1 MKKIFT
7 LILAISIIFNTLTI
21 VYSAPEN
28 VGVGTHTIKVADSN
42 KTVNVVTID
51 LNSPDMVLEV
61 VTANDKVSGSE
72 DFMSMINRKKPIA
85 AINANF
91 FDAYSSLE
99 PYGSII
105 KNKEFIYLEGKNASL
120 FIQDKNKV
128 DMDYFKVEIDGYLDG
143 KRQNE
148 WNNVRQA
155 MDFNLFKVWYIN
167 NLSKDS
173 TGVYIYTPARGTSI
187 WLETGT
193 AIEVIENKITKVTK
207 NPKETIIPSNGYIIY
222 YAANAADDKYIND
235 RFRIGRTVELSYKAL
250 PALEDS
256 KEKSEEKAAAP
267 APSAKQTLLYGCVDK
282 ETKNYWDNAK
292 NGMDFNLFNVWYINS
307 KPIDSTGVYLYTPER
322 GSSLSVPEGKAITV
336 SNKRVSKI
344 DLKTTNI
351 SIPKDGFVIY
361 YGKDAANDD
370 YINQRFAVGKTVDF
384 FHKDTLVLDTDNII
398 KKAVADNTAA
408 LAEAITQNTEAAAID
423 IQKVEHMISA
433 GPYLVKDGK
442 IIADAVAQ
450 GFKEDKITVNRAQR
464 SAIGIT
470 KDNKLKLVTGGNLNM
485 TELAQVML
493 ELGCVKAMNLDGG
506 ASSALYAKGKMITA
520 PGRKLNT
527 VLMILDVKQQ

>member
-1 MKKIFT
+1 M
-7 LILAISIIFNTLTI
+7 
-21 VYSAPEN
+21 
-28 VGVGTHTIKVADSN
+28 
-42 KTVNVVTID
+42 
-51 LNSPDMVLEV
+51 
-61 VTANDKVSGSE
+61 
-72 DFMSMINRKKPIA
+72 
-85 AINANF
+85 
-91 FDAYSSLE
+91 
-99 PYGSII
+99 
-105 KNKEFIYLEGKNASL
+105 
-120 FIQDKNKV
+120 
-128 DMDYFKVEIDGYLDG
+128 
-143 KRQNE
+143 
-148 WNNVRQA
+148 
-155 MDFNLFKVWYIN
+155 
-167 NLSKDS
+167 
-173 TGVYIYTPARGTSI
+173 
-187 WLETGT
+187 
-193 AIEVIENKITKVTK
+193 
-207 NPKETIIPSNGYIIY
+207 
-222 YAANAADDKYIND
+222 
-235 RFRIGRTVELSYKAL
+235 
-250 PALEDS
+250 
-256 KEKSEEKAAAP
+256 
-267 APSAKQTLLYGCVDK
+267 
-282 ETKNYWDNAK
+282 
-292 NGMDFNLFNVWYINS
+292 
-307 KPIDSTGVYLYTPER
+307 
-322 GSSLSVPEGKAITV
+322 PEGKAITV